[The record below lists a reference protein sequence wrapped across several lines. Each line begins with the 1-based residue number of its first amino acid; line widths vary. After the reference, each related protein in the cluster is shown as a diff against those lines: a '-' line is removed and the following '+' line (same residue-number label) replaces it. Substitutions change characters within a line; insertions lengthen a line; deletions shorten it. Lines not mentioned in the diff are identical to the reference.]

1 MTPESNDHSTSIFF
15 DSGPIISFTTTNL
28 LFLLKAFKETY
39 GRPFVITPKVRG
51 ELIDK
56 PILTKRYRFEALQIL
71 NELREGNISIIED
84 PELEKVT
91 KRIGAIA
98 NQCFLAHNEP
108 IQIVH
113 PAEIE
118 AVCYA
123 KELGSNTVVID
134 ERTMRLLIESPDAL
148 HTILQK
154 KLHTKIK
161 KNKKKIAEFQEYA
174 KGMHVLRSV
183 EFGMMAYKS
192 GMLDNYSPV
201 EYGDRDVILLNSM
214 LWGLKLN
221 GCSIS
226 DDEIDRLSQSTSKY
240 SS

>member
-1 MTPESNDHSTSIFF
+1 MEQQVDYKNSIFF
-15 DSGPIISFTTTNL
+15 DSGPVISLTTTNL
-28 LFLLKAFKETY
+28 LFILKQFHQQFKKT
-39 GRPFVITPKVRG
+39 FVITPKVKE

-56 PILTKRYRFEALQIL
+56 PILTKRYRFEALLIA
-71 NELREGNISIIED
+71 NELRRGNLHLLQDQAIDSTV
-84 PELEKVT
+84 EKMG
-91 KRIGAIA
+91 RIA
-98 NQCFLAHNEP
+98 NSCFHAHGED

-123 KELGSNTVVID
+123 VEYNATSVVID
-134 ERTMRLLIESPDAL
+134 ERTMRLLIENPDAL

-161 KNKKKIAEFQEYA
+161 RNDNAIKEFQKYTE
-174 KGMHVLRSV
+174 GLHVLRSV
-183 EFGMMAYKS
+183 EIGMIAYKS
-192 GMLDNYSPV
+192 HMLD
-201 EYGDRDVILLNSM
+201 EYLPLEYEDNNTILLNSF

-226 DDEIDRLSQSTSKY
+226 QDEIETLSRQTDTY
-240 SS
+240 D